1 MPILNINLNQVGL
14 VGVTPNVVQ
23 IATNDTEATV
33 LETGYLNT
41 AVQSGTS
48 FPMPCIAEVSTVASA
63 GTPPA
68 VGWYQVSHTGANW
81 SLIAT
86 TSPGS
91 VVLPTVAGRIAVYSD
106 ANGTL
111 SMGGSATNAGLIQS
125 GLSTGS
131 INGEFLAY
139 PTTAS
144 EGYLAMLAV
153 SNTSGNFHTIIS
165 NAGAIAQSQTI
176 SIPDTGA
183 ATGNFILSGLTGAG
197 IQHITRGSLEVD
209 AGTLISG
216 IATGGTSGGLTLYP
230 ATAANGS
237 LVLAPVA
244 NAGNHAAT
252 ISNVTALAQAS
263 VYTLPDPAN
272 AIARILVGATAT
284 PFTTA
289 HILASSG
296 TGGLV
301 ADSGIATSAVQLNT
315 GLHAVRSANIGG
327 GGAGPLTITQ
337 AGVVAASSVIVAS
350 IVSSSN
356 PVSIIAATPG
366 TGNFTVTFSADPGAS
381 AIINY
386 ITFIAQQ

>member
-1 MPILNINLNQVGL
+1 MMPILNINLNQVGL
-14 VGVTPNVVQ
+14 VGVTPNIVQ
-23 IATNDTEATV
+23 IATNDTEAAV
-33 LETGYLNT
+33 LVTGYLNN

-68 VGWYQVSHTGANW
+68 VGWFQVQHSGTNW
-81 SLIAT
+81 SLVAT
-86 TSPGS
+86 TSPGD
-91 VVLPTVAGRIAVYSD
+91 VLLPTVAQRIAVYTD
-106 ANGTL
+106 TNGTL
-111 SMGGSATNAGLIQS
+111 SMGGTAVNAGLIES
-125 GLSTGS
+125 GLVGGGIT
-131 INGEFLAY
+131 GEFLAY

-144 EGYLAMLAV
+144 EGYLALLAV
-153 SNTSGNFHTIIS
+153 SNASGNFHTIIS
-165 NAGAIAQSQTI
+165 NAAAIGQSQTI

-209 AGTLISG
+209 AGGLIAG
-216 IATGGTSGGLTLYP
+216 IATGGTAGSLTLYP

-237 LVLAPVA
+237 LVLSPVA

-272 AIARILVGATAT
+272 AVARILVGATAT
-284 PFTTA
+284 PFTTG
-289 HILASSG
+289 HLLASSG

-301 ADSGIATSAVQLNT
+301 VDSGIATASVQLT
-315 GLHAVRSANIGG
+315 STIHAAQSPNIGG
-327 GGAGPLTITQ
+327 AGAGPVTVTQ
-337 AGVVAASSVIVAS
+337 AGVATTSIIVAS
-350 IVSSSN
+350 MVSSSN
-356 PVSIIAATPG
+356 PVEIITVTAG
-366 TGNFTVTFSADPGAS
+366 TGNFAVTFSGNPGAS

-386 ITFIAQQ
+386 IVFIAAQ